1 MEKNCNTNFK
11 YLQDALDVIG
21 TKWRVQILYSICVEH
36 NTHFREI
43 ERSIEGLST
52 RMRPRTQTEVEIT
65 DRKAYKFIFEFWWT
79 FLGMAMTKGELAK
92 AMHPMIAFVNKMAGS
107 VERLIA
113 DGVEY
118 VEVPVL
124 G

>member
-21 TKWRVQILYSICVEH
+21 TKWRVQILFSICVEH

-52 RMRPRTQTEVEIT
+52 RMLSRELKIMEQIGLVTRTVKSTTPVEIIYNET
-65 DRKAYKFIFEFWWT
+65 KLTHTLIPVFDALLEWGERYSDKANNS
-79 FLGMAMTKGELAK
+79 TK
-92 AMHPMIAFVNKMAGS
+92 
-107 VERLIA
+107 
-113 DGVEY
+113 
-118 VEVPVL
+118 
-124 G
+124 

>member
-1 MEKNCNTNFK
+1 
-11 YLQDALDVIG
+11 
-21 TKWRVQILYSICVEH
+21 
-36 NTHFREI
+36 
-43 ERSIEGLST
+43 
-52 RMRPRTQTEVEIT
+52 
-65 DRKAYKFIFEFWWT
+65 
-79 FLGMAMTKGELAK
+79 MAMTKGELAK